1 MDAIVTWI
9 LGTPINAWVLN
20 TPWAWP
26 VMEILHFIGLSIL
39 LGAMLII
46 DIRLAG
52 YWRGI
57 GLNAVHRLLP
67 WAILGFGINLFTGSV
82 FFFGDPERYVANI
95 GFRIKMVLVII
106 AGLNAIWYKIKIDP
120 ELASWSADQDSSAQ
134 AKTVAYI
141 SLVSWFGVLLF
152 GRLIPYIGTG

>member
-1 MDAIVTWI
+1 MEGIIAWI
-9 LGTPINAWVLN
+9 LDTWVSQWVLS

-26 VMEILHFIGLSIL
+26 IAEILHFMGLSIL

-52 YWRGI
+52 FWRDI
-57 GLNAVHRLLP
+57 SLNAMRRLIP
-67 WAILGFGINLFTGSV
+67 WAALGFAINLITGTL

-95 GFRIKMVLVII
+95 GFRLKMLLVLI
-106 AGLNAIWYKIKIDP
+106 AGLNIIWFKLKIDP
-120 ELASWSADQDSSAQ
+120 DLSSWSADQDSTTQ
-134 AKTVAYI
+134 AKAVAYI
-141 SLVSWFGVLLF
+141 SLICWFGVLLF